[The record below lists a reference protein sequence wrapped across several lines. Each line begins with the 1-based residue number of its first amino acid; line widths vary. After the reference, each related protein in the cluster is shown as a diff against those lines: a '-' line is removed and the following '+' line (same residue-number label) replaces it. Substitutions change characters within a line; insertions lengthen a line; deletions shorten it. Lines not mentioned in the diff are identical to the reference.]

1 MANNIPTVTTSV
13 SKSSL
18 NSSSTSL
25 SVSPSTSVLLSGTR
39 TARYRSSKTPSI
51 PPTSCVSSSTST
63 DVKLEQ
69 IIQNF
74 YTKTAQII
82 VQSRISSEI
91 LKGGYNS
98 RRKIN
103 KWFNI
108 TTNDY
113 ENLKEEL
120 KFWKS
125 FIKNHKDQDPPPL
138 IIDIYLETTEPDLLQ
153 EGDNARGW
161 HKLDL
166 GVQRILIESWTLT
179 LKRPSPQV
187 TVDLPNLY
195 KRSIIF
201 FRSLHSLVRLLPS
214 HNLYKRLS
222 IHDGEISLGYRIST
236 YPANHRDEVPLD
248 QPLTH
253 IDTTQVYEFKEV
265 VTPLGTFKLKLSYRK
280 YCQFDTREGD
290 AATLPPLPNRIDVEE
305 DFFTPTMTKYRQET
319 VSQPPIPIFPSS
331 SSSSSSRSRVQSFRS
346 AASRSPYPTA
356 STSTT
361 TSFERRTS
369 APLVQPFKSPSL
381 SSSPQKEPTYPSSSR
396 SQTPEKLRPE
406 SGSFGRKIEFSSSFE
421 KFKNLSGSL
430 NNRISYAPDLA
441 RRGSRTS
448 DHSSIYLESEEEEED
463 LEDFMKFIGT
473 RQELK
478 LFKQYNSIYSEKDV
492 TQQEDTKVTL

>member
-1 MANNIPTVTTSV
+1 MANNIPRPTKNSEPIVTTSL

-18 NSSSTSL
+18 NSSSTL
-25 SVSPSTSVLLSGTR
+25 SVSPSTSVLLSR
-39 TARYRSSKTPSI
+39 VRYRSSKTPSI
-51 PPTSCVSSSTST
+51 PQTCVSSSSSST
-63 DVKLEQ
+63 TDAKLEQ

-82 VQSRISSEI
+82 VQSRISSEV
-91 LKGGYNS
+91 LKGDYNS

-113 ENLKEEL
+113 ENLREEL

-125 FIKNHKDQDPPPL
+125 FMKNHKDQEPPPL

-153 EGDNARGW
+153 EGDNVRGW
-161 HKLDL
+161 HKLEL
-166 GVQRILIESWTLT
+166 GVQRILVESWTLI
-179 LKRPSPQV
+179 LNS
-187 TVDLPNLY
+187 
-195 KRSIIF
+195 F
-201 FRSLHSLVRLLPS
+201 SLS
-214 HNLYKRLS
+214 KK
-222 IHDGEISLGYRIST
+222 
-236 YPANHRDEVPLD
+236 DE
-248 QPLTH
+248 PLTN

-290 AATLPPLPNRIDVEE
+290 AAILPSSLPNGIDVEE
-305 DFFTPTMTKYRQET
+305 NFFTPTMTKYRQET
-319 VSQPPIPIFPSS
+319 VSRPPTPIFPSS
-331 SSSSSSRSRVQSFRS
+331 SSSSSSRSRIQSFRS
-346 AASRSPYPTA
+346 TASRSPYPTA

-381 SSSPQKEPTYPSSSR
+381 SSSPQKEPMYPSSR

-421 KFKNLSGSL
+421 KFKNLSGSR
-430 NNRISYAPDLA
+430 NSYAPDLA

-478 LFKQYNSIYSEKDV
+478 LFKQYNSVYSEKEV
-492 TQQEDTKVTL
+492 TQQQEDVRL

>member
-1 MANNIPTVTTSV
+1 MANNIPRPTKNSEPIVTTSL

-18 NSSSTSL
+18 NSSSTL
-25 SVSPSTSVLLSGTR
+25 SVSPSTSVLLSR
-39 TARYRSSKTPSI
+39 VRYRSSKTPSI
-51 PPTSCVSSSTST
+51 PQTCVSSSSSST
-63 DVKLEQ
+63 TDAKLEQ

-82 VQSRISSEI
+82 VQSRISSEV
-91 LKGGYNS
+91 LKGDYNS

-113 ENLKEEL
+113 ENLREEL

-125 FIKNHKDQDPPPL
+125 FMKNHKDQEPPPL

-153 EGDNARGW
+153 EGDNVRGW
-161 HKLDL
+161 HKLEL
-166 GVQRILIESWTLT
+166 GVQRILVESWTLI
-179 LKRPSPQV
+179 LKRPLPQV

-236 YPANHRDEVPLD
+236 YPAKHRDEVPLD
-248 QPLTH
+248 EPLTN

-290 AATLPPLPNRIDVEE
+290 AAILPSSLPNGIDVEE
-305 DFFTPTMTKYRQET
+305 NFFTPTMTKYRQET
-319 VSQPPIPIFPSS
+319 VSRPPTPIFPSS
-331 SSSSSSRSRVQSFRS
+331 SSSSSSRSRIQSFRS
-346 AASRSPYPTA
+346 TASRSPYPTA

-381 SSSPQKEPTYPSSSR
+381 SSSPQKEPMYPSSR

-421 KFKNLSGSL
+421 KFKNLSGSR
-430 NNRISYAPDLA
+430 NSYAPDLA

-448 DHSSIYLESEEEEED
+448 DHR
-463 LEDFMKFIGT
+463 IGRRRRRFRRFYEVHWNKT
-473 RQELK
+473 R
-478 LFKQYNSIYSEKDV
+478 ITV
-492 TQQEDTKVTL
+492 I

>member
-1 MANNIPTVTTSV
+1 MANNIPKPNKNLEPTVTTSL

-18 NSSSTSL
+18 NSSSSL
-25 SVSPSTSVLLSGTR
+25 SVSPSTSVLLSGNR
-39 TARYRSSKTPSI
+39 ARYRSSKTPSI
-51 PPTSCVSSSTST
+51 PPPPTTCVSSSTAT
-63 DVKLEQ
+63 DIKLEQ
-69 IIQNF
+69 IIQ
-74 YTKTAQII
+74 
-82 VQSRISSEI
+82 
-91 LKGGYNS
+91 
-98 RRKIN
+98 
-103 KWFNI
+103 FNI

-153 EGDNARGW
+153 EGDNVRGW

-179 LKRPSPQV
+179 LKRPLPQV

-253 IDTTQVYEFKEV
+253 IDATQVYEFKEV

-290 AATLPPLPNRIDVEE
+290 AATLPSLPNRIDVEE
-305 DFFTPTMTKYRQET
+305 NFFTPTMTKYRQET
-319 VSQPPIPIFPSS
+319 ISQPPIPIFPSS

-346 AASRSPYPTA
+346 TASRSPYPTA

-381 SSSPQKEPTYPSSSR
+381 SSSPQKETMYPSSR
-396 SQTPEKLRPE
+396 SQTPEKVLRPE

-430 NNRISYAPDLA
+430 NNRTSYAPDLA

-492 TQQEDTKVTL
+492 AQQEDTKVTL